1 MDIEPSDFIVGLL
14 VAVFGLFGLFMASGA
29 WDDEMFVFGLSLFVF
44 TCLFDLGLVRRH
56 FDKQEVARAKRLRHD

>member
-14 VAVFGLFGLFMASGA
+14 VAVFGLVGLIMASGA

-44 TCLFDLGLVRRH
+44 ACLFDLGLVRRH